1 MPVRRTLYVC
11 DGRCGLTCCRILARV
26 ATRALELGFGQTSQ
40 DGKTRLST
48 LRCRERAGCTPM
60 VMVDDDSHMI
70 GHPAELREL
79 IADLRLP
86 AY

>member
-1 MPVRRTLYVC
+1 
-11 DGRCGLTCCRILARV
+11 
-26 ATRALELGFGQTSQ
+26 
-40 DGKTRLST
+40 
-48 LRCRERAGCTPM
+48 M